1 MRNLKAFW
9 SKRFP
14 EQLLIKQLMSGLE
27 VEILLC
33 KAEENSRF
41 LEIMKPNSKGS
52 FNFEIDG
59 KKSIDLK

>member
-1 MRNLKAFW
+1 
-9 SKRFP
+9 
-14 EQLLIKQLMSGLE
+14 MSGLE

-52 FNFEIDG
+52 FNFDIDG